1 MAEYYRKIGA
11 GILVLAA
18 LVFLWKESAAAKNEE
33 METVYYYVVQPGD
46 SLWKISKELYGEG
59 SRWEWLYYD
68 NQEIFDA
75 ARIYPWEKL
84 KIPAYA
90 VPDQMDERF
99 LEKEQKRINSG
110 WLFESEGYVHFDSAT
125 GKRSEYPEKTE
136 ADALNA
142 LKEGKEEEWLKELAA
157 PVLLTEEEKEEYRER
172 NPEDILYSYETV
184 RGLPQDKWYLLTE
197 NSGTQWLVIE
207 NLERGESQE
216 FYCFKMNSETGD
228 ISWLC
233 EKVHG
238 AGGRFYLAEE
248 NSVEVW
254 VMTKEEKGKITGIAG
269 DYRGEIYVGGNF
281 YYEKQK
287 NGTVKESYQ
296 EYATEG
302 SGTIRAEGATWGYP
316 W

>member
-1 MAEYYRKIGA
+1 MAGYYRKIG
-11 GILVLAA
+11 GSIIVLAA
-18 LVFLWKESAAAKNEE
+18 LAFLWKESAAAKNEE

-59 SRWEWLYYD
+59 SRWERLYYG
-68 NQEIFDA
+68 NWQIFDPT
-75 ARIYPWEKL
+75 RIYPGEEL
-84 KIPAYA
+84 EIPAYV
-90 VPDQMDERF
+90 VPEQMDERF
-99 LEKEQKRINSG
+99 LEKERKQINSG
-110 WLFESEGYVHFDSAT
+110 WLMEGYVHFNSET

-142 LKEGKEEEWLKELAA
+142 LKEGTEEEWLKELTA

-172 NPEDILYSYETV
+172 DPEDTLYSYETT
-184 RGLPQDKWYLLTE
+184 RGLPQDKWYLLSGR
-197 NSGTQWLVIE
+197 NGTQWLVIE
-207 NLERGESQE
+207 NLERGDSQE
-216 FYCFKMNSETGD
+216 FYCFKMNSKTGD
-228 ISWLC
+228 FSWLC

-248 NSVEVW
+248 NGVVVW
-254 VMTKEEKGKITGIAG
+254 VMTKETKGKITGIAG
-269 DYRGEIYVGGNF
+269 EYTGELYVGGNF
-281 YYEKQK
+281 YYEKRK

>member
-1 MAEYYRKIGA
+1 MAGYYRRIGA
-11 GILVLAA
+11 SIIVLAA

-33 METVYYYVVQPGD
+33 MEIVYYYVVQPGD
-46 SLWKISKELYGEG
+46 SLWKISRELYEEG

-68 NQEIFDA
+68 NQQIFDA
-75 ARIYPWEKL
+75 ARIYPGEEL

-90 VPDQMDERF
+90 VPEQMDERF
-99 LEKEQKRINSG
+99 LEKERKQINSG
-110 WLFESEGYVHFDSAT
+110 WLREGYVHFDSET

-142 LKEGKEEEWLKELAA
+142 LKEGTEEEWLKELTA

-172 NPEDILYSYETV
+172 DPEDILYSYEIA
-184 RGLPQDKWYLLTE
+184 RGLPQDKWYLLTGR
-197 NSGTQWLVIE
+197 NGRQWLVIE
-207 NLERGESQE
+207 NLERGDSQE
-216 FYCFKMNSETGD
+216 FYRFRMGSETGD
-228 ISWLC
+228 IWDC
-233 EKVHG
+233 EKFHG
-238 AGGRFYLAEE
+238 AGGRLYLAEE
-248 NSVEVW
+248 NRAVVW

-269 DYRGEIYVGGNF
+269 DYTGEIYIGGNF
-281 YYEKQK
+281 YYEKRK

>member
-1 MAEYYRKIGA
+1 MTGYYRKIGA
-11 GILVLAA
+11 GIIVLMA
-18 LVFLWKESAAAKNEE
+18 LVFLWKESAAAKNGE

-68 NQEIFDA
+68 NQQIFDA

-99 LEKEQKRINSG
+99 LEKEQKRINSE

-142 LKEGKEEEWLKELAA
+142 LKEGTEEEWLKELAA
-157 PVLLTEEEKEEYRER
+157 LVLLTEEEKEEYRER
-172 NPEDILYSYETV
+172 DPEDILYSYETV
-184 RGLPQDKWYLLTE
+184 RGLPQDKWYLLTG

-207 NLERGESQE
+207 NLRGER
-216 FYCFKMNSETGD
+216 
-228 ISWLC
+228 
-233 EKVHG
+233 V
-238 AGGRFYLAEE
+238 R
-248 NSVEVW
+248 
-254 VMTKEEKGKITGIAG
+254 
-269 DYRGEIYVGGNF
+269 NF
-281 YYEKQK
+281 
-287 NGTVKESYQ
+287 TVLK
-296 EYATEG
+296 
-302 SGTIRAEGATWGYP
+302 
-316 W
+316 